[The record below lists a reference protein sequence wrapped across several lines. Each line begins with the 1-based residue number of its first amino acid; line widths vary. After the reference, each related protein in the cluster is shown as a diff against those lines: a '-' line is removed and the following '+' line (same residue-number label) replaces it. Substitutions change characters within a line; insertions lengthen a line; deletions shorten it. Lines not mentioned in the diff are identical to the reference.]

1 MVFSKKNE
9 NLVLWK
15 TDRTPRQKGITSF
28 WFATLS
34 YTELSKWLAIRSQAA
49 MLQQING
56 FHSKFW
62 SENLAISLAHQSTA
76 FRNSHWRRRAC
87 CLLTSRNSVGRKSAN
102 HKKAFHRWAIAVTY
116 RLTVTF
122 WQIHQKHTHW
132 PWIMCLGPI
141 PTGRHGA
148 SE

>member
-9 NLVLWK
+9 NLMLWE
-15 TDRTPRQKGITSF
+15 TDRTPRQKRSISF
-28 WFATLS
+28 WFATLN
-34 YTELSKWLAIRSQAA
+34 YTELSKWLATRSQAA
-49 MLQQING
+49 MLQQSNG
-56 FHSKFW
+56 FHFKFW

-87 CLLTSRNSVGRKSAN
+87 CLLTSQNSVSRKSAN

-116 RLTVTF
+116 RLTF
-122 WQIHQKHTHW
+122 WQTHQKHTHW
-132 PWIMCLGPI
+132 PWIMWLGPI
-141 PTGRHGA
+141 PAGRHGA

>member
-9 NLVLWK
+9 NLMLWK
-15 TDRTPRQKGITSF
+15 TDRTPRQKRSISF
-28 WFATLS
+28 WFATLN
-34 YTELSKWLAIRSQAA
+34 YTEFSKWLATRSQAA

-56 FHSKFW
+56 FHFKFW

-76 FRNSHWRRRAC
+76 FRNFHWRRRAC
-87 CLLTSRNSVGRKSAN
+87 CLLTSQNSVSRKSAN
-102 HKKAFHRWAIAVTY
+102 HKKAFHQWAIAVTY
-116 RLTVTF
+116 RLTF
-122 WQIHQKHTHW
+122 WQTHQKHTHW
-132 PWIMCLGPI
+132 PWIMWLGPI